1 MCYWEENLGK
11 QIEIDLL
18 TVLLSTP
25 LNKLP
30 RFERSSTA
38 VSVAVVLL
46 TVVPVLPIVRIPAI
60 PFLSVTLPARSL
72 FICLRLSK
80 NKHNVNQF
88 LIENL
93 IFSEVHAESMKL
105 IKFRYY
111 EKETQIWKKSP
122 NLFWHYYLT
131 KVGDYLTNVKITW
144 ENLFTF
150 CGLLNFTIYWNKDTY
165 LKHLLWYKLL
175 HFLNYMF

>member
-18 TVLLSTP
+18 RVLLSMP
-25 LNKLP
+25 RKKLP

-105 IKFRYY
+105 IKFRYC

-131 KVGDYLTNVKITW
+131 NVKMTW
-144 ENLFTF
+144 ENFFTF
-150 CGLLNFTIYWNKDTY
+150 CGLLNFIIYWNKDNC
-165 LKHLLWYKLL
+165 LKHLPTLIQTSCNISS
-175 HFLNYMF
+175 FFIF